1 MKKYFLLL
9 AILIFVFSCS
19 QKKNPTAK
27 EKVEKYQVPLNQN
40 EHVEKLEDEGLK
52 PFTIKK
58 VFNLK
63 PNLTITI
70 NENHSDGYW
79 GICDID
85 IILKSIDKVKNISI
99 NESDPIDTFFVADL
113 NKDNIEELYIEIR
126 TTGSGA
132 YANLIGFTLDSLNNI
147 NQIDFSELSN
157 NVQDDD
163 QYAGHDSYY
172 PIGNLLIHEYPLY
185 DVGDANCCPSAG
197 RKENIYELFQNEG
210 EYFVKKIN
218 SKIIPPS
225 SN

>member
-9 AILIFVFSCS
+9 SILIFVFSCS
-19 QKKNPTAK
+19 QKKKPTAE
-27 EKVEKYQVPLNQN
+27 EKVEKYQPPSNQN
-40 EHVEKLEDEGLK
+40 EHVENLEGDGLK

-58 VFNLK
+58 VLNLK

-70 NENHSDGYW
+70 NENHSEGYW

-85 IILKSIDKVKNISI
+85 IILKSIGIVKNISI

-132 YANLIGFTLDSLNNI
+132 YANLIGFTLDSLNDI
-147 NQIDFSELSN
+147 IQIDFSELSN

-163 QYAGHDSYY
+163 QYAGHDSYSLSDSY
-172 PIGNLLIHEYPLY
+172 LIHEYPLY

-197 RKENIYELFQNEG
+197 RKENFYELFQNEG
-210 EYFVKKIN
+210 KYFVKKID